1 MKKILIIPA
10 AILMLLSTL
19 AGCKKDGALKP
30 VTADSTVTTLAT
42 GAFSFVTTDNTGEL
56 YALGYGGS
64 TIFKYD
70 GHNGK
75 IAFYTSPQVSSGDT
89 TAVNKLECL
98 TSDSLGN
105 VYTVSVNDAGV
116 ADILKITSSGA
127 ASTILSNVNSNNT
140 YPIQC
145 LATYNGTFYFSN
157 PDGIYKIV
165 AGCAPQFLVSIIN
178 SSFAIDRNGNV
189 IYTAYSQANN
199 NGQISLDEI
208 TPQGAQSVVVANLY
222 TAINSG
228 ITATVATDKLGNV
241 CTYVTADSFALLKTN
256 SNAKTTTLLSGV
268 IGNVDG
274 TFKTAKIAGVIDMV
288 ADPSGNIYFSQG
300 SGLSANSVRKI
311 TF

>member
-1 MKKILIIPA
+1 
-10 AILMLLSTL
+10 MLLSTL
-19 AGCKKDGALKP
+19 IGCKKDGALKP
-30 VTADSTVTTLAT
+30 IASDSTVTTLAT
-42 GAFSFVTTDNTGEL
+42 GAYSFVTTDNTGEL
-56 YALGYGGS
+56 YALGYNGT

-89 TAVNKLECL
+89 TSANKLECL

-105 VYTVSVNDAGV
+105 VYTVSVNSAGV

-127 ASTILSNVNSNNT
+127 ASTILSNVNSNNA

-165 AGCAPQFLVSIIN
+165 AGGAPQFLVSIIN